1 MIAGSPNVPIEIE
14 LFLGA
19 VGEASFNKLRR
30 FFDGLGGE
38 KSVEMIG
45 HEDEFV
51 QIVFLLIAIVEQNVE
66 EETRHF
72 VGLEYWSP
80 LSAGR
85 RYEIGI
91 QNRYLGAK
99 APVSGNLDAGLK
111 ASSTVSGQVQ
121 SP

>member
-1 MIAGSPNVPIEIE
+1 MGASQFFVDYCFTLHFPNKNAIFPMDMQ
-14 LFLGA
+14 
-19 VGEASFNKLRR
+19 R
-30 FFDGLGGE
+30 
-38 KSVEMIG
+38 
-45 HEDEFV
+45 
-51 QIVFLLIAIVEQNVE
+51 LLIAIVEQNVE